1 MDFYKHIERRRCLLD
16 NLRKYDTL
24 SELRGSSFFA
34 EDGSALERLLTSPE
48 TFQNPTAS
56 PRVQSFLRVVQWN
69 IERGRQ
75 FNSIL
80 NLLKS
85 DEYLKWADLILLN
98 EVDVGMHRSGN
109 RHVGRELARALG
121 MHMVFGPAHIEL
133 TRGDD
138 DDLSLQG
145 ENQESLQ
152 GNAVLTRYP
161 ISEAK
166 IVRLPVCFEPYHFH
180 EKRYGGRNCLWVKL
194 QVAGRQCWVGSAHL
208 EVRDTPACRARQLRY
223 IFSQLP
229 GTSADLHLLAGD
241 LNANS
246 FARGTRWRTL
256 VSLGRLTL
264 FSPVGV
270 QERLLH
276 PERGAEPLFR
286 VAKAGGFDWEELNSS
301 DATASASLDLLE
313 DASRIPAIILNLLQR
328 RLEAYNH
335 RLFFKLDWLL
345 GRRVHGLRGG
355 EIRDPVAGVVS
366 VNPGIVHCRQLGLD
380 RISDHVPIY
389 ADISPV

>member
-1 MDFYKHIERRRCLLD
+1 MDALRERALLIE
-16 NLRKYDTL
+16 NLRKYGTL
-24 SELRGSSFFA
+24 AELRKSSFYA
-34 EDGSALERLLTSPE
+34 ESHLELDRLFDTPEIILSPA
-48 TFQNPTAS
+48 AS
-56 PRVQSFLRVVQWN
+56 PRLGSFVRVAQWN
-69 IERGRQ
+69 IERGRRWSQ
-75 FNSIL
+75 VL
-80 NLLKS
+80 DKLQS
-85 DEYLKWADLILLN
+85 DDTLKWADLILLN

-121 MHMVFGPAHIEL
+121 MHMAFGPAHIEL

-138 DDLSLQG
+138 DDDPSVQG

-194 QVAGRQCWVGSAHL
+194 QIAGRQCWVGSAHL

-223 IFSQLP
+223 IISQLP
-229 GTSADLHLLAGD
+229 GNSADGHLLGGD

-256 VSLGRLTL
+256 VSLGHLTL

-270 QERLLH
+270 KERLLH

-286 VAKAGGFDWEELNSS
+286 VAKPAGFDWEELNSS
-301 DATASASLDLLE
+301 DATACASIDLLE
-313 DASRIPAIILNLLQR
+313 DANKIPAIILKLLQQ
-328 RLEAYNH
+328 RLEAYDH
-335 RLFFKLDWLL
+335 LLFFKLDWLL
-345 GRRVHGLRGG
+345 GRQVHGLRAG
-355 EIRDPVAGVVS
+355 EIRDPVTGVASVS
-366 VNPGIVHCRQLGLD
+366 PGIVHCPQLGPD
-380 RISDHVPIY
+380 RISDHLPIY
-389 ADISPV
+389 ADITPL

>member
-1 MDFYKHIERRRCLLD
+1 MDPLRERAQQIEYLRKFETLAELRQSSIFTELGQELDRLLD
-16 NLRKYDTL
+16 TPQVVLD
-24 SELRGSSFFA
+24 
-34 EDGSALERLLTSPE
+34 PV
-48 TFQNPTAS
+48 AS
-56 PRVQSFLRVVQWN
+56 PRLGSFVRVVQWN
-69 IERGRQ
+69 IERGRRWSQ
-75 FNSIL
+75 VL
-80 NLLKS
+80 DKLQS
-85 DEYLKWADLILLN
+85 DDTLKWADLILLN
-98 EVDVGMHRSGN
+98 EVDVGMLRSGN
-109 RHVGRELARALG
+109 RHIGRELARALG

-138 DDLSLQG
+138 DDPSLQG
-145 ENQESLQ
+145 ENRESLQ

-194 QVAGRQCWVGSAHL
+194 QIAGRQCWIGSAHL

-223 IFSQLP
+223 IISQLP

-256 VSLGRLTL
+256 VSLGRLTM

-286 VAKAGGFDWEELNSS
+286 VAKAAGFDWEGLNSS
-301 DATASASLDLLE
+301 DATACASLDLLE
-313 DASRIPAIILNLLQR
+313 DANSIPATMVNLLQK
-328 RLEAYNH
+328 RLDAYNH
-335 RLFFKLDWLL
+335 LLFFKLDWLL

-355 EIRDPVAGVVS
+355 EIRDPVAGIVS
-366 VNPGIVHCRQLGLD
+366 VNPGIVQCPQHGPD
-380 RISDHVPIY
+380 RISDHLPIY
-389 ADISPV
+389 ADLVPST